1 MKGRKPELGNVI
13 PFKGETGLER
23 PVPPAPDFMSDEGRR
38 VWDDLAPH
46 LVKLDRL
53 KPIYELQFAAYCE
66 AAGDFIRF
74 TGEIA
79 AFGSYFETITRNGR
93 QEKKRATWGQRND
106 ALATMTRLSALF
118 GLSPVDERR
127 LSVSGQ
133 GDLFADMMRELKG
146 GGAIGA

>member
-13 PFKGETGLER
+13 PFKTDSSAER
-23 PVPPAPDFMSDEGRR
+23 PIPPAPEFMSEEGRA

-53 KPIYELQFAAYCE
+53 KPIYEIQFAAYCE

-79 AFGSYFETITRNGR
+79 AFGSYFETITRNGK

-106 ALATMTRLSALF
+106 AMATMLRLSALF

-133 GDLFADMMRELKG
+133 GDLFADMMAQLKG
-146 GGAIGA
+146 EPRVG

>member
-1 MKGRKPELGNVI
+1 MKPEFGV
-13 PFKGETGLER
+13 ER
-23 PVPPAPDFMSDEGRR
+23 PVPPAPDFMSDEGRK
-38 VWDDLAPH
+38 VWEDLAPH

-53 KPIYELQFAAYCE
+53 KPHYELQLAAYCE

-79 AFGSYFETITRNGR
+79 AFGSWFTTQTRNGT

-127 LSVSGQ
+127 LAVSNQ
-133 GDLFADMMRELKG
+133 GDLFDDLMRQLRG
-146 GGAIGA
+146 GDSGG

>member
-1 MKGRKPELGNVI
+1 MQGRKPELGNVI
-13 PFKGETGLER
+13 PMKAEFALER
-23 PVPPAPDFMSDEGRR
+23 PVPPAPEFMSDEGRR

-66 AAGDFIRF
+66 SAADFIRF

-79 AFGSYFETITRNGR
+79 AFGSWFVTETRNGK

-106 ALATMTRLSALF
+106 ALSNMQRLATVF
-118 GLSPVDERR
+118 GLTPVDERR
-127 LSVSGQ
+127 LDSGGQ
-133 GDLFADMMRELKG
+133 GDLFADLMAELKG
-146 GGAIGA
+146 EKRAG